1 MSKMP
6 RGFHTNTY
14 EENLVCPH
22 RDISCCRDCATAH
35 EEIVE
40 VYGIHYW
47 ITDPAER
54 AELVRA

>member
-1 MSKMP
+1 MTTMP
-6 RGFHTNTY
+6 NGFHADTY
-14 EENLVCPH
+14 EGNLVCPH

-47 ITDPAER
+47 IADPAER